1 MRTPLVIAGFGA
13 IVVALAAGV
22 SPGKAQSATQVYP
35 YCAFRAGSTSCYFM
49 TLETCGRSCIANP
62 GYVGE
67 ERARALRA
75 ALGIAAPA
83 DDRPRASA
91 KTGRRLANN
100 IRNPARAAKSTATTA
115 RSPAVPRA
123 RASFG
128 ASD

>member
-91 KTGRRLANN
+91 KIGRRLANN